1 VSVEFAN
8 LDTDWKFSDGTRS
21 VRTNSL
27 ILKIEERSEI
37 GLTVGAG
44 VGYHWLRLDDQ
55 NGSGSTKF
63 DAQNL
68 QLYLRHELALSEAV
82 KLEGALN
89 FAWYTGEDTN
99 ADDSADIDW
108 SQVGA
113 DLGVNYRFGNL
124 GITPFVSYIDVDGD
138 TSGLDDDD
146 SFEMDESFGQG
157 VRFDIFV
164 ESTGFISLELR
175 AGNQTGG
182 YLAFVQRY

>member
-1 VSVEFAN
+1 MVSKCFLAAGMQQMRHVRAWCGRICVLLLLLGGPGYASAETSGVSVEFAN

-68 QLYLRHELALSEAV
+68 QLYLEL
-82 KLEGALN
+82 
-89 FAWYTGEDTN
+89 
-99 ADDSADIDW
+99 
-108 SQVGA
+108 Q
-113 DLGVNYRFGNL
+113 
-124 GITPFVSYIDVDGD
+124 
-138 TSGLDDDD
+138 
-146 SFEMDESFGQG
+146 Q
-157 VRFDIFV
+157 
-164 ESTGFISLELR
+164 
-175 AGNQTGG
+175 Q
-182 YLAFVQRY
+182 